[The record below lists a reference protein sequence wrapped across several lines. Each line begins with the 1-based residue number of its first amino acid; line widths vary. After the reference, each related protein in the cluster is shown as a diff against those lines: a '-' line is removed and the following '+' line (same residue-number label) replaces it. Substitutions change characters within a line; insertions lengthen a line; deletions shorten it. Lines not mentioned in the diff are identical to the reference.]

1 MERLIPV
8 INKLQDV
15 FHSVG
20 MLDTIDLP
28 QIAVVGSQSSGM
40 MLPLSFFVLPKKQT
54 TKKTHTNLFFI
65 TFLQTNKQNKT
76 TKTPHKKNTLSRQ
89 ELRSRKYRR

>member
-40 MLPLSFFVLPKKQT
+40 LSLAKKTKPNHFLSSKKKQT
-54 TKKTHTNLFFI
+54 TKKLTQTIFRR
-65 TFLQTNKQNKT
+65 TNKNNKT
-76 TKTPHKKNTLSRQ
+76 TQKNTLYRQ

>member
-1 MERLIPV
+1 MTKKNKQKTTARVQVSDERFVSRQKFFNKKQNRMERLIPV

-28 QIAVVGSQSSGM
+28 QIAVVGSQSSG
-40 MLPLSFFVLPKKQT
+40 K
-54 TKKTHTNLFFI
+54 
-65 TFLQTNKQNKT
+65 
-76 TKTPHKKNTLSRQ
+76 
-89 ELRSRKYRR
+89 